1 MKQRK
6 MPLRK
11 CTGCGEMKEKRELI
25 RVVKAPDTK
34 DENGE
39 IIAKGEISLDLTGR
53 KAGRGAYVCRNLA
66 CFEKARKA
74 RRFERSLSC
83 KIPDEVYEQ
92 MQSELAA
99 ADSKQAKGFF
109 MNDRILSLL
118 GICKRAGKLIT
129 GADTTIDSIRKSK
142 AKLVIFANDFSK
154 SSKKSVQ
161 TAADECNVK
170 TMDEMISLINRLEN
184 DPELYRTLQQ
194 KQRQVLHTYFFDAPL
209 QSLIN
214 CL

>member
-66 CFEKARKA
+66 CFEKARKS

-99 ADSKQAKGFF
+99 ADSK
-109 MNDRILSLL
+109 
-118 GICKRAGKLIT
+118 
-129 GADTTIDSIRKSK
+129 
-142 AKLVIFANDFSK
+142 
-154 SSKKSVQ
+154 
-161 TAADECNVK
+161 
-170 TMDEMISLINRLEN
+170 
-184 DPELYRTLQQ
+184 
-194 KQRQVLHTYFFDAPL
+194 
-209 QSLIN
+209 
-214 CL
+214 

>member
-11 CTGCGEMKEKRELI
+11 CTGCGEMKEKRDLI

-39 IIAKGEISLDLTGR
+39 IIAKGEISLDLKGR
-53 KAGRGAYVCRNLA
+53 KAGRGAYVCRNLS

-83 KIPDEVYEQ
+83 KIPYEVYEQ

-99 ADSKQAKGFF
+99 ADS
-109 MNDRILSLL
+109 
-118 GICKRAGKLIT
+118 
-129 GADTTIDSIRKSK
+129 
-142 AKLVIFANDFSK
+142 
-154 SSKKSVQ
+154 
-161 TAADECNVK
+161 E
-170 TMDEMISLINRLEN
+170 
-184 DPELYRTLQQ
+184 
-194 KQRQVLHTYFFDAPL
+194 
-209 QSLIN
+209 
-214 CL
+214 